1 MCSRALM
8 SHALRNF
15 VPDPLLGRRSGFS
28 GVRPHSSATER
39 PRQPR
44 AFSRYQVDREACA
57 QTGPGAILGCSPT
70 GLDLKPGI
78 PGLVCT
84 GRLGSLV
91 SWADLVGEQAQ
102 NFSSHLPGCFRDVIA
117 GSQADR
123 AVTHS
128 SILGGS
134 RAAAGGNSS
143 EAVVF
148 LLVGFADSWTVQ
160 TTHAVLFL
168 LVYLA
173 ALTGNL
179 LIITVT
185 TVDIRLQTPMYFFL
199 RHLSF
204 LDFCF
209 ISVTVPKSVVSSF
222 TQDTSISFWGCA
234 LQAFFF
240 INLAS
245 TETAL
250 LTVMS
255 YDRCVAICW
264 PLHYEVIMSQHACV
278 RMMAL
283 CWLSGGISGLM
294 HMAATFS
301 LPFCGSSQVHHFFC
315 DIPQLLSLLDSTAI
329 LPEVRVMVFVTSLVI
344 LCFCL
349 ITLSYGYI
357 FSTVM
362 RIPSKEGRWKT
373 FSTCVPHLVVVTLFL
388 VSGSIAY
395 VKPVSSSPSISDL
408 LLPVFYTVVPPTLN
422 PVIYS
427 LRNKELKAALRR
439 LRRQCGMGAP
449 PGPALRA

>member
-1 MCSRALM
+1 MPAEQW
-8 SHALRNF
+8 
-15 VPDPLLGRRSGFS
+15 P
-28 GVRPHSSATER
+28 
-39 PRQPR
+39 
-44 AFSRYQVDREACA
+44 
-57 QTGPGAILGCSPT
+57 QTLNGQRIFNKEGAEGAITQDFTL
-70 GLDLKPGI
+70 
-78 PGLVCT
+78 
-84 GRLGSLV
+84 R
-91 SWADLVGEQAQ
+91 
-102 NFSSHLPGCFRDVIA
+102 HR
-117 GSQADR
+117 
-123 AVTHS
+123 
-128 SILGGS
+128 GS

-185 TVDIRLQTPMYFFL
+185 TVDVRLQTPMYFFL

-240 INLAS
+240 MNLAS

-264 PLHYEVIMSQHACV
+264 PLHYEAIMSQRACV
-278 RMMAL
+278 RMVAL

-294 HMAATFS
+294 HMVATFS

-344 LCFCL
+344 LCFGL

-449 PGPALRA
+449 PGPALCA